1 MNKEGKHRE
10 YINGKWVDFI
20 VNKFTSEE
28 LTELEDIVR
37 KSIEL
42 HEHTFGVEPRE
53 RGSYLEK
60 MKEIKAFTE
69 QENLLKSL
77 HLKDQSMCIELNN

>member
-28 LTELEDIVR
+28 LAELEDVVR

-42 HEHTFGVEPRE
+42 HGERGKHTFGEEP
-53 RGSYLEK
+53 
-60 MKEIKAFTE
+60 IKAFTE
-69 QENLLKSL
+69 QEKLLKSL
-77 HLKDQSMCIELNN
+77 HLKVQSICIELNN

>member
-1 MNKEGKHRE
+1 MIQKTR
-10 YINGKWVDFI
+10 
-20 VNKFTSEE
+20 KFTSEE

-69 QENLLKSL
+69 QEKLLKSL
-77 HLKDQSMCIELNN
+77 HLKVQAMCIEHPKERKQLELDFQGGES